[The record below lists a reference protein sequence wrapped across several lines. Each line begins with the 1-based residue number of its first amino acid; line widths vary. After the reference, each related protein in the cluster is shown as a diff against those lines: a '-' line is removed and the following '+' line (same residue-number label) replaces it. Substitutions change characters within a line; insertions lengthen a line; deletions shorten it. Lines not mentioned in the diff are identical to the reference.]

1 VSNPAHLIRSVFQ
14 LSLAQGLT
22 WIGGAALAVL
32 LPRFLGD
39 VNLGK
44 YTLAFAL
51 TTLIGLGADL
61 GVATYLTREVAR
73 DRERAAR
80 LTTATLILRVPLS
93 IVAAAAAIAFAHVA
107 HYDDLTRRVL
117 YVLSAGIL
125 VNSVSGVVFGT
136 LQGLQQMK
144 IMAITNVLSKVGYA
158 GLAAVLLFG
167 GAGPFEL
174 ASGYVTVSVFVLC
187 VATVVML
194 RHVRPTMELDWRLTR
209 TVLLGGL
216 PFFVWQAA
224 LLIYGQIDTILLS
237 FLSTDAV
244 VGWYAAAYRIVMIP
258 VFMPTI
264 IVTVVFPALSAAAN
278 DAPQFNTIARRA
290 VHAAAMVSI
299 PMALGIMLLPDKIIQ
314 LLGYPATFSHSTLP
328 LILLA
333 PHLPVAAID
342 VMIGT
347 VLNTRDKQ
355 RQWALT
361 AVAAAGLNPLLNAAA
376 IPLAQQ
382 MLGNGAVGAAAI
394 TTLTEV
400 FMMVVGLRL
409 LPAGVFNRTTLFD
422 VLKFLAAGIAMT
434 GVVFFTRE
442 LPIVVPI
449 VLGAVVYCAACLI
462 LGAVSLGELNQVR
475 LHLMQRQAPAV
486 SS

>member
-1 VSNPAHLIRSVFQ
+1 MPTHPQGRRVPNPAHLIRSVFQ

-22 WIGGAALAVL
+22 WIGGAALAIL

-51 TTLIGLGADL
+51 TTLIGLCADL

-125 VNSVSGVVFGT
+125 VNSVSGVVFGA
-136 LQGLQQMK
+136 LPGLQQMK
-144 IMAITNVLSKVGYA
+144 IMAITNVMSKVGYA

-174 ASGYVTVSVFVLC
+174 ASGYVTVSVFVLG

-194 RHVRPTMELDWRLTR
+194 RHVRPTLELDWRLTW

-244 VGWYAAAYRIVMIP
+244 VGWYAAAYRMLMIP

-264 IVTVVFPALSAAAN
+264 TVTVVFPALSAAAN

-314 LLGYPATFSHSTLP
+314 LLGY
-328 LILLA
+328 
-333 PHLPVAAID
+333 
-342 VMIGT
+342 
-347 VLNTRDKQ
+347 
-355 RQWALT
+355 
-361 AVAAAGLNPLLNAAA
+361 
-376 IPLAQQ
+376 
-382 MLGNGAVGAAAI
+382 
-394 TTLTEV
+394 
-400 FMMVVGLRL
+400 
-409 LPAGVFNRTTLFD
+409 
-422 VLKFLAAGIAMT
+422 
-434 GVVFFTRE
+434 
-442 LPIVVPI
+442 
-449 VLGAVVYCAACLI
+449 
-462 LGAVSLGELNQVR
+462 
-475 LHLMQRQAPAV
+475 
-486 SS
+486 

>member
-1 VSNPAHLIRSVFQ
+1 VSNPGHLIRSVFQ

-22 WIGGAALAVL
+22 WIGGAALAIL

-51 TTLIGLGADL
+51 TTLIGLAADL

-73 DRERAAR
+73 DPSRAAR
-80 LTTATLILRVPLS
+80 LTTATLAIRVPLS
-93 IVAAAAAIAFAHVA
+93 LAAAAVAIVFAHIVG
-107 HYDDLTRRVL
+107 YDELTRGVL
-117 YVLSAGIL
+117 YVLSAGIV
-125 VNSVSGVVFGT
+125 VNAISGVVFGS

-144 IMAITNVLSKVGYA
+144 IMAITNILSKVGYA
-158 GLAAVLLFG
+158 ALAAALLFG

-174 ASGYVTVSVFVLC
+174 ASGYVIVSLLVLGIAIM
-187 VATVVML
+187 VLL
-194 RHVRPTMELDWRLTR
+194 RHVRPTLEIDPKLCWA
-209 TVLLGGL
+209 VLIGGL

-237 FLSTDAV
+237 FLASDAV

-264 IVTVVFPALSAAAN
+264 IVTVVFPALSAAVS
-278 DAPQFNTIARRA
+278 DHKSFNAIARRA
-290 VHAAAMVSI
+290 VHGSALVSI

-314 LLGYPATFSHSTLP
+314 LLGYPETFNNSTLP

-361 AVAAAGLNPLLNAAA
+361 AVGAACLNPLLNVFA
-376 IPLAQQ
+376 IPMSQSL
-382 MLGNGAVGAAAI
+382 MGNGAIGAAAV
-394 TTLTEV
+394 TTITEV

-409 LPAGVFNRTTLFD
+409 LPAGVFNRSTVVD
-422 VLKFLAAGIAMT
+422 VVKFLAAGIAMS
-434 GVVFFTRE
+434 GVVFLTRD
-442 LPIVVPI
+442 LPIVVPV
-449 VLGAVVYCAACLI
+449 VLGAVVYFGACLAI
-462 LGAVSLGELNQVR
+462 GAVSLGELNQAR
-475 LHLMQRQAPAV
+475 QHLVQRQASAT
-486 SS
+486 S